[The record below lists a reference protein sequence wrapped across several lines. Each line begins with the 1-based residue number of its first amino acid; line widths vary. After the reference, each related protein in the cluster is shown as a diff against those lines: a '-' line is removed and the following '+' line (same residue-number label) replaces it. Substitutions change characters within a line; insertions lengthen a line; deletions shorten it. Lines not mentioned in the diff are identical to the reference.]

1 MKKSALIPFLFFIPI
16 ALFGETPADNPFS
29 LENPAI
35 EAPLDNSKFMNE
47 FFYMLFL
54 LGVLIT
60 MVYLAAWFLKR
71 MTSVRA
77 EQLNA
82 TSDIQILEKRV
93 LSSKTSLILLEVEGQ
108 QILVAETPTTVVQLH
123 LEKEK

>member
-1 MKKSALIPFLFFIPI
+1 MKKLTLIPLLFFIPMV
-16 ALFGETPADNPFS
+16 LFAEAPVDNPFS
-29 LENPAI
+29 LENPVV

-71 MTSVRA
+71 MTNVRA

-82 TSDIQILEKRV
+82 TSTIQILEKRV
-93 LSSKTSLILLEVEGQ
+93 LSTKTSLILLEIEGQ

-123 LEKEK
+123 LDKEK